1 MHLSA
6 VFAKSCADKFEI
18 VRNIVSAVNASPRNE
33 GSNKSSN
40 GHVISNEDV
49 EWKEDESEDDSS
61 SSSSTSSLIIFS
73 SLSYSLPLSLSLS
86 YEKKILLKKR
96 YSRSVESKCVYCK
109 FCVFVG
115 EKCGFNGRNKRLK
128 KQPN

>member
-6 VFAKSCADKFEI
+6 VFAKSCALKFEI

-33 GSNKSSN
+33 GSNKSSS

-61 SSSSTSSLIIFS
+61 SSSSPIIFF
-73 SLSYSLPLSLSLS
+73 SLSYSLSARARASQISLSLSLS
-86 YEKKILLKKR
+86 LSREEDIVKEKVLSLC
-96 YSRSVESKCVYCK
+96 E
-109 FCVFVG
+109 
-115 EKCGFNGRNKRLK
+115 
-128 KQPN
+128 

>member
-6 VFAKSCADKFEI
+6 VFAKSCALKFEI

-33 GSNKSSN
+33 GPNKSSS

-61 SSSSTSSLIIFS
+61 SSSSPIIFFSLSLIL
-73 SLSYSLPLSLSLS
+73 SLRARARRKSLSLS
-86 YEKKILLKKR
+86 HSLSHEKKISLKKR
-96 YSRSVESKCVYCK
+96 YSRSVSKYVRV
-109 FCVFVG
+109 CVFFVRK
-115 EKCGFNGRNKRLK
+115 EVALSHL
-128 KQPN
+128 